1 MPRVLWLLVIGMMIN
16 MTGGSFLWPLNTI
29 YIHDHLGKSMSVAG
43 FVLMLYAAA
52 SVIGNLVGGI
62 LFDKISGYR
71 SVLLGTGITIISLS
85 GLILWHGWPHYV
97 FFIMTI
103 GFGNSIIFPSM
114 YAMAGSTW
122 KEGGRKA
129 FNAMYVAQNVGVAIG
144 SALGGF
150 VASLSFQ
157 YIFVAN
163 LFMYIIFLFI
173 ALFGYRHI
181 VIQSTVQQPKLQ
193 QKPIRN
199 KRNLMTLFI
208 ICTAYLL
215 CSIGYVQWQS
225 TIATYTQE
233 LNITLRQYSLLWTI
247 NGGLIVA
254 GQPFIKP
261 LVKKFGSNLK
271 GQVIFGIIIFIISFA
286 VASIA
291 TGFRGMVAAMIILTF
306 GEMFVWPA
314 MPTIAHQL
322 APKGR
327 AGFYQGIVNSTA
339 TGGRMIG
346 PFLGGIFVDL
356 YGMSVLF
363 TILIGFLIVALL
375 LSIVYDRPLKANRE
389 KELTPFT

>member
-1 MPRVLWLLVIGMMIN
+1 MKKV
-16 MTGGSFLWPLNTI
+16 
-29 YIHDHLGKSMSVAG
+29 
-43 FVLMLYAAA
+43 
-52 SVIGNLVGGI
+52 
-62 LFDKISGYR
+62 KI
-71 SVLLGTGITIISLS
+71 
-85 GLILWHGWPHYV
+85 WN
-97 FFIMTI
+97 F
-103 GFGNSIIFPSM
+103 
-114 YAMAGSTW
+114 
-122 KEGGRKA
+122 
-129 FNAMYVAQNVGVAIG
+129 
-144 SALGGF
+144 
-150 VASLSFQ
+150 
-157 YIFVAN
+157 
-163 LFMYIIFLFI
+163 
-173 ALFGYRHI
+173 
-181 VIQSTVQQPKLQ
+181 
-193 QKPIRN
+193 
-199 KRNLMTLFI
+199 
-208 ICTAYLL
+208 
-215 CSIGYVQWQS
+215 
-225 TIATYTQE
+225 
-233 LNITLRQYSLLWTI
+233 WTS
-247 NGGLIVA
+247 
-254 GQPFIKP
+254 K
-261 LVKKFGSNLK
+261 KKFGSNLK